1 MALVRDEDNAQTG
14 FTVIELMVVVAI
26 VAVLAIIVIPNF
38 MSDSTRGKAK
48 SEVAAVFA
56 ELGNREDQFKQESNS
71 GVYMNAAA
79 CPAAASSAGTN
90 VVTTPC
96 ADWTTLSVEPPQSSL
111 TCSYLVK
118 SGIRSASPL
127 SDSDFPSWVP
137 QSGAGAVAAPA
148 TTWYFIKAVCPAT
161 EYFVASWDTKLRSKD
176 GK

>member
-1 MALVRDEDNAQTG
+1 MAFVRDEGNAQTG

-38 MSDSTRGKAK
+38 MKDSTRGKAK

-56 ELGNREDQFKQESNS
+56 ELGNREDQFKQESNT
-71 GVYMNAAA
+71 GAYMSAAA
-79 CPAAASSAGTN
+79 CPAAASSDGTN

-96 ADWTTLSVEPPQSSL
+96 TDWTTLSVEPPQSSL
-111 TCSYLVK
+111 TCSYTVRA
-118 SGIRSASPL
+118 GVRADSPL
-127 SDSDFPSWVP
+127 SDAGWPSWV
-137 QSGAGAVAAPA
+137 SGVTAPA
-148 TTWYFIKAVCPAT
+148 TSWYFIKAVCPAT